1 MPKKAMPT
9 EIKVA
14 ELGNFTKEKQRSL
27 LKSGQNAIEIGKR
40 LTLMKTKLP
49 HGKWKIWLSANFDFS
64 YRAAAQFMQMSN
76 RFSKVQTSATLNY
89 SQMAEMLALPESETE
104 KFIAVNEAAG
114 KPVEKMTIRTLRA
127 KIKKY
132 NAELVAE
139 NNANNGAVDLN
150 SAAEEVAS
158 LAAEETVAPLN
169 QEEENASVCTFDG
182 NVCTFS
188 NEPPGQEEATEKFA
202 TEKLMQFLKLLPLL
216 LNKADLLEIISN
228 CAPQDLKNLERFVIQ
243 LEIVHLELKNQ
254 LAAVHTKVRNC
265 LENLKRNRASEE
277 LRAQVK
283 NCLENLKSKR
293 AEMTREEVIA
303 ALQKVALADEPPF
316 KKSKFIRDAV
326 QALGFKSVQRVPTEE
341 LVKILQQVTTL

>member
-40 LTLMKTKLP
+40 LTLMKTNLP
-49 HGKWKIWLSANFDFS
+49 HGKWKIWLSAHFDFS

-132 NAELVAE
+132 KAELAGE
-139 NNANNGAVDLN
+139 NNAAVGAV
-150 SAAEEVAS
+150 EKVAS

-169 QEEENASVCTFDG
+169 
-182 NVCTFS
+182 
-188 NEPPGQEEATEKFA
+188 
-202 TEKLMQFLKLLPLL
+202 
-216 LNKADLLEIISN
+216 
-228 CAPQDLKNLERFVIQ
+228 
-243 LEIVHLELKNQ
+243 
-254 LAAVHTKVRNC
+254 
-265 LENLKRNRASEE
+265 
-277 LRAQVK
+277 
-283 NCLENLKSKR
+283 
-293 AEMTREEVIA
+293 
-303 ALQKVALADEPPF
+303 
-316 KKSKFIRDAV
+316 
-326 QALGFKSVQRVPTEE
+326 
-341 LVKILQQVTTL
+341 